1 MFNFFSF
8 KQKHKKKD
16 KINSQIVSRLDRI
29 IELLEQNNKEDSLK
43 NIQFDHVHIDYLEN
57 IIFRLDH
64 IDIEELSGKLVIGN
78 NISTT
83 DDLNESLILKVDKEN
98 AKKNAMSESSSLS
111 THEHMEKTSKGFRF
125 RNDI

>member
-16 KINSQIVSRLDRI
+16 KINSQIVTRLDRI
-29 IELLEQNNKEDSLK
+29 IELLEQNQKKDSLK
-43 NIQFDHVHIDYLEN
+43 NIQFDQVHIDNLEN

-83 DDLNESLILKVDKEN
+83 DDLKESLIFKVDKEN
-98 AKKNAMSESSSLS
+98 AKKDAMSESSSS
-111 THEHMEKTSKGFRF
+111 THEHMEKTPKGFRF

>member
-1 MFNFFSF
+1 MFNFFAF
-8 KQKHKKKD
+8 KQKNKKND
-16 KINSQIVSRLDRI
+16 KINSQIVTRLDRI
-29 IELLEQNNKEDSLK
+29 IELLEQNHKEDSLK
-43 NIQFDHVHIDYLEN
+43 NIQLDQVHIDYLEN

-98 AKKNAMSESSSLS
+98 TKKNAMSESSSS

-125 RNDI
+125 RNDL